1 METVTTKDE
10 YNLVRAAVQA
20 KIAYWDALRAL
31 EIALGDNLSDRQES
45 KMTDLLD
52 ALATSVPCAAAIEDE
67 NAQEVL
73 NEISQA

>member
-1 METVTTKDE
+1 METVTTKNE

-31 EIALGDNLSDRQES
+31 EIALGDNLSDRQER
-45 KMTDLLD
+45 KMTDMLD
-52 ALATSVPCAAAIEDE
+52 ALATFVPDAAAIEDA

-73 NEISQA
+73 DEISQA